1 MPAINLNLSDDEQKK
16 AKLRASEL
24 GFSSLESYLHS
35 LISAD
40 VDAPLSD
47 ELEAE
52 LLKALDKPGREMSP
66 GDWQEKRRR
75 LVEKH
80 RQAKAG

>member
-1 MPAINLNLSDDEQKK
+1 MPNANLNLSAEDKTK
-16 AKLRASEL
+16 AAARASEL
-24 GFSSLESYLHS
+24 GYASVEAYLHS
-35 LISAD
+35 LIIEDLES
-40 VDAPLSD
+40 PLGE

-52 LLKALDKPGREMSP
+52 LLKALDKPSHEISP

-75 LVEKH
+75 LIEKY